1 MGLTN
6 NQKLMIEAISKN
18 DLAAAK
24 TRAIACL
31 AEDTTAKNQMW
42 VERYKSILQNA
53 PKQLEELPPN
63 LKGILLMEDV
73 SENFRE
79 DRYYLTERE
88 AETAKR
94 IIHMNKV
101 GEKLAAMGITYLNAT
116 LLYGESGTGKTLFGR
131 YIAYR
136 MQLPFC
142 YVNFSYLIDSLMGKT
157 SKNLNLLFHFASQS
171 PCVLLLDELDCI
183 GTRRGNSGASGAEA
197 EAARI
202 TITLIQELNNLP
214 NNVIL
219 LGATNRPELID
230 EAIHR
235 RFKLHEVQPFSFEEK
250 FALLKRYNDSTGC
263 VFSDRELDEM
273 AAMKENQSYL
283 IQEFIERLADRL

>member
-1 MGLTN
+1 MIWPL
-6 NQKLMIEAISKN
+6 QKPAPSHALQ
-18 DLAAAK
+18 K
-24 TRAIACL
+24 TQRQKQVMV
-31 AEDTTAKNQMW
+31 D
-42 VERYKSILQNA
+42 RYKNILQNA

-88 AETAKR
+88 AKTAKH
-94 IIHMNKV
+94 IIHMNEV

-142 YVNFSYLIDSLMGKT
+142 YVNFSHLIDSLMGKT
-157 SKNLNLLFHFASQS
+157 SKNLSLLFRFASQS

-183 GTRRGNSGASGAEA
+183 GTRRGNTGASGAEA

-202 TITLIQELNNLP
+202 TITLIQELNSLP

-219 LGATNRPELID
+219 LGATNRLELID
-230 EAIHR
+230 EAIRR
-235 RFKLHEVQPFSFEEK
+235 RFRLHEVLPFSFEEK
-250 FALLKRYNDSTGC
+250 WNLLKIYNASTGYM
-263 VFSDRELDEM
+263 FNDKDLDEM